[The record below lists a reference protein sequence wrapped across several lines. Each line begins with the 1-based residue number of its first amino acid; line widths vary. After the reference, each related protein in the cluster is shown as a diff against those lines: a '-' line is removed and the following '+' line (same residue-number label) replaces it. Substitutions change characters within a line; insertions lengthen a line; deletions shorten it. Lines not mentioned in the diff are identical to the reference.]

1 MNLKSI
7 FTSNQPRLNLVFVAL
22 VLLAVGLGCSGS
34 CTVGKPDMPST
45 DAQNALVKG
54 TLREFTKGI
63 KEENF
68 SSLNGSA
75 SKEFQAQVGADKIKT
90 AFASM
95 IEKKDLIMPI
105 LESADSM
112 TPQFTGT
119 PAVRQ
124 DKLNYM
130 LQLPGS
136 FATEPVKTNFD
147 FVYVWQDSQWKL
159 LTIEVRM

>member
-7 FTSNQPRLNLVFVAL
+7 FINNQRNLNLVFVA
-22 VLLAVGLGCSGS
+22 VILLAVGLGCSE
-34 CTVGKPDMPST
+34 TKPEMPST
-45 DAQNALVKG
+45 DAQNSLVKA
-54 TLREFTKGI
+54 TLKEFAKGV
-63 KEENF
+63 KDENF

-95 IEKKDLIMPI
+95 IEKKELVLPI

-112 TPQFTGT
+112 TPQYTGT
-119 PAVRQ
+119 PAIQ
-124 DKLNYM
+124 DEAGGYSLT
-130 LQLPGS
+130 LPGS
-136 FATEPVKTNFD
+136 FATAPVKTDFNFK
-147 FVYVWQDSQWKL
+147 YIWQDSKWKL